1 MPADTGARARSPEH
15 LVVGYIARAHGTRG
29 ELFVMPLTDRPDDVF
44 VAGNELLLGNEDG
57 AVDDESSVITIEE
70 IRSFKSGFLLRIDG
84 IESRTDA
91 DSFAQL
97 YLLAPADALPPLDD
111 DEVYY
116 HELLGL
122 AVETTDGVQ
131 VGRVREVYETEPH
144 HLLEVEGD
152 DGKRRLI
159 PYAARIVTQLDR
171 TQRRLVIDP
180 PDGLLEL

>member
-1 MPADTGARARSPEH
+1 MSDTGARAPTPEH
-15 LVVGYIARAHGTRG
+15 LVVGYVARAHGTRG

-44 VAGNELLLGNEDG
+44 VAGNELLVGNEEG
-57 AVDDESSVITIEE
+57 AVDDDSGVIAIAEV
-70 IRSFKSGFLLRIDG
+70 RSFKRGFLLRIDG

-97 YLLAPADALPPLDD
+97 YLLAPTAALPPLDD

-122 AVETTDGVQ
+122 TVETTDGVP

-144 HLLEVEGD
+144 HLLEVEDD

-159 PYAARIVTQLDR
+159 PYAARIITHLDR
-171 TQRRLVIDP
+171 ATRRIIIDP
-180 PDGLLEL
+180 PEGLLEL

>member
-1 MPADTGARARSPEH
+1 MSADTGARAETPEH

-44 VAGNELLLGNEDG
+44 VADNELLLGNEDG
-57 AVDDESSVITIEE
+57 ELDDDSSVITIAEA
-70 IRSFKSGFLLRIDG
+70 RVFKRGFLVRIMGVD
-84 IESRTDA
+84 SRDDA
-91 DSFAQL
+91 DSLTQL
-97 YLLAPADALPPLDD
+97 YLLAPAAALPPLDE

-122 AVETTDGVQ
+122 TVETTNGVR

-144 HLLEVEGD
+144 HLLEVEDD

-159 PYAARIVTQLDR
+159 PYADRIVTHLDR
-171 TQRRLVIDP
+171 ATRRLIIDP
-180 PDGLLEL
+180 PEGLLEL

>member
-1 MPADTGARARSPEH
+1 MSADTGARAQSPEH
-15 LVVGYIARAHGTRG
+15 LVVGYVARAHGTRG

-57 AVDDESSVITIEE
+57 VVDDDSAVITLEE
-70 IRSFKSGFLLRIDG
+70 VRAFKRGFLVRIDG
-84 IESRTDA
+84 VESRTDA
-91 DSFAQL
+91 DSYAQL
-97 YLLAPADALPPLDD
+97 YLLAPAAALPPLDE

-131 VGRVREVYETEPH
+131 VGRVREVYETVPH
-144 HLLEVEGD
+144 HLLEVEDD

-159 PYAARIVTQLDR
+159 PYAAHIITHLDR
-171 TQRRLVIDP
+171 ATRRIIIDP
-180 PDGLLEL
+180 PAGLLEL